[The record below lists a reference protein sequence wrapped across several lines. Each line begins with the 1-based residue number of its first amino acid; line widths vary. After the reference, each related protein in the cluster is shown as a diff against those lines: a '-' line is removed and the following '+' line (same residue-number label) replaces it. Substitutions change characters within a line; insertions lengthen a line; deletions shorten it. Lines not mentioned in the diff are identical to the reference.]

1 MRPFGHSCANSVSI
15 GRNFPHESLSNHS
28 NELRVILAK
37 IAPVTSMMGNKGRT
51 TLRGT
56 IMGRT
61 KALNLL
67 LSAGA
72 AIALLFPTVA
82 LADEDGVSFWLPG
95 LFGSLAAVPQAAPGW
110 SFLTFSYDTDVSASG
125 DVARARSIRIGRFDP
140 TLHSRLSADLD
151 ANV

>member
-1 MRPFGHSCANSVSI
+1 
-15 GRNFPHESLSNHS
+15 
-28 NELRVILAK
+28 
-37 IAPVTSMMGNKGRT
+37 
-51 TLRGT
+51 
-56 IMGRT
+56 MGRT

-95 LFGSLAAVPQAAPGW
+95 LYGSLAAVPQAAPGW
-110 SFLTFSYDTDVSASG
+110 SFLTFSYDTDVSAGG

-140 TLHSRLSADLD
+140 TLTARLSADLD
-151 ANV
+151 ANVALQWIQPNYTFATPVLGGQATVGLGGYLAIMTPTWMGQ